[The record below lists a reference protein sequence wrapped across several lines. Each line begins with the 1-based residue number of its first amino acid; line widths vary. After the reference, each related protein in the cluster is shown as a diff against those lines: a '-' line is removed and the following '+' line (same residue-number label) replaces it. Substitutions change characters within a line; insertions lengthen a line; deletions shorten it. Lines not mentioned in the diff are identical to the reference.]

1 MRPLSRE
8 KNAFTLYEVLIVAAV
23 LVTFT
28 GIAYRS
34 MLIFN
39 EQRKLRTAAVEL
51 SGYLK
56 IARSVAN
63 AENAPCVIALTS
75 ANGGEF
81 KPDSSVGSNACR
93 PGTIPPS
100 VHLGGY
106 GGSRDL
112 QATTLPAGGTFPLT
126 FTPEGTVRQ
135 GTTVILSSS
144 SVPNGSWCV
153 DVQAPLATIRLGWQQ
168 IGGTCNYANEQ

>member
-8 KNAFTLYEVLIVAAV
+8 KNAFTLFEVLIVSAV
-23 LVTFT
+23 LMILTT
-28 GIAYRS
+28 IAYRS
-34 MLIFN
+34 MLGFN

-81 KPDSSVGSNACR
+81 KPDASVGANACKA
-93 PGTIPPS
+93 GTIPPS
-100 VHLGGY
+100 VHLGGLA
-106 GGSRDL
+106 GSRDL
-112 QATTLPAGGTFPLT
+112 QATILPGGGTFPLT

-144 SVPNGSWCV
+144 NVPDGSWCV

-168 IGGTCNYANEQ
+168 SGGTCNYANEQ